1 MHRIIKIIYPTVKKS
16 YFSETSEFLVC
27 FKYQKCA
34 NTELLLLNGNRKI
47 ELGNRYSFRTKRVF
61 SRSSNFLSLFLKFK
75 FIYLF
80 IGGELLYDIV
90 LVLSYIDMNLPW
102 VYMWSPSWTP
112 SHLPPH
118 TIPLD
123 YPSAPSPEHPVSC
136 IKPRMAIHFTY
147 DDMQVSMSFSQT
159 TPPSTSPK
167 ESIILF
173 YTPVSLFLSHIQ
185 GYYYHFSEFRIYA
198 LIYCIG
204 VFLSGLLHSV

>member
-102 VYMWSPSWTP
+102 VYMWSPS
-112 SHLPPH
+112 
-118 TIPLD
+118 
-123 YPSAPSPEHPVSC
+123 
-136 IKPRMAIHFTY
+136 
-147 DDMQVSMSFSQT
+147 
-159 TPPSTSPK
+159 
-167 ESIILF
+167 
-173 YTPVSLFLSHIQ
+173 
-185 GYYYHFSEFRIYA
+185 
-198 LIYCIG
+198 
-204 VFLSGLLHSV
+204 